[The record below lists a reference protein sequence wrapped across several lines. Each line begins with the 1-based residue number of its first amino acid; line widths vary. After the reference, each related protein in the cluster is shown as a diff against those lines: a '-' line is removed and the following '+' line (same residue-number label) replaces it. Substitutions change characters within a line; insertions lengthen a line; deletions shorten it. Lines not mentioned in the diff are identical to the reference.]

1 MPAKTIVDIVFFLII
16 LAFMIFGS
24 LRGFSRSLKWGVF
37 LPIILLAI
45 LLSSWLLPTMK
56 TSRMGFSIRNSIEKS
71 ISKKNKPIMDI
82 EMFKEKNSGRVML
95 NLPDSLKHGSI
106 NPIALE
112 SYDNPKVKAGVDK
125 FMPIANKHLDEN
137 PVAIK
142 RIFAT
147 EIMLHVM
154 NVILHLFFLI
164 ILTLA
169 FIGIRLGTKN
179 WHNSDVVA
187 EAVLDRVLGLIMS
200 TVLVFIF
207 MLFILSMIRLFADK
221 SDFAFVNAV
230 KESAVVGKLYISNP
244 VGKVFDKPSF
254 GVLSLLRKLLEQAPA
269 SSRVMFLL

>member
-1 MPAKTIVDIVFFLII
+1 MPAKIIVDIVFFLII

-37 LPIILLAI
+37 LPIILLSV

-56 TSRMGFSIRNSIEKS
+56 TSYMGFSIRNSIEKN
-71 ISKKNKPIMDI
+71 ISKKNKPIMNV
-82 EMFKEKNSGRVML
+82 EMFKEKDSGRVML
-95 NLPDSLKHGSI
+95 NLPDSLKHGKT
-106 NPIALE
+106 NPVALD
-112 SYDNPKVKAGVDK
+112 SYDDPKVKAGIDK
-125 FMPIANKHLDEN
+125 FMPVANKHLTQQ
-137 PVAIK
+137 PITIK

-147 EIMLHVM
+147 EIMLHIL

-164 ILTLA
+164 VLTLV

-179 WHNSDVVA
+179 WHNSDIVA
-187 EAVLDRVLGLIMS
+187 EAVLDRILGLIMS
-200 TVLVFIF
+200 AVLIFIF

-221 SDFAFVNAV
+221 SDFAFVNAI

-254 GVLSLLRKLLEQAPA
+254 GILSLLRKLLEQAPA
-269 SSRVMFLL
+269 SSRILFLL

>member
-1 MPAKTIVDIVFFLII
+1 
-16 LAFMIFGS
+16 
-24 LRGFSRSLKWGVF
+24 
-37 LPIILLAI
+37 
-45 LLSSWLLPTMK
+45 
-56 TSRMGFSIRNSIEKS
+56 
-71 ISKKNKPIMDI
+71 
-82 EMFKEKNSGRVML
+82 MFKEKNSGRVML

-200 TVLVFIF
+200 AVLVFIF

-269 SSRVMFLL
+269 SSRIMFLL

>member
-95 NLPDSLKHGSI
+95 NLPDSLKHGNI

-200 TVLVFIF
+200 AVLVFIF

-269 SSRVMFLL
+269 SSRIMFLL

>member
-1 MPAKTIVDIVFFLII
+1 MPAKIIVDIVFFLII

-37 LPIILLAI
+37 LPIILLSV

-56 TSRMGFSIRNSIEKS
+56 TSYMGFSIRNSIEKN
-71 ISKKNKPIMDI
+71 ISKKNKPIMNV
-82 EMFKEKNSGRVML
+82 EMFKEKDSGRVML
-95 NLPDSLKHGSI
+95 NLPDSLKHGKT
-106 NPIALE
+106 NPVALD
-112 SYDNPKVKAGVDK
+112 SYDDPKVKAGIDK
-125 FMPIANKHLDEN
+125 FMPVANKHLTQQ
-137 PVAIK
+137 PITIK

-147 EIMLHVM
+147 EIMLHIL

-164 ILTLA
+164 VLTLV

-179 WHNSDVVA
+179 WHNSDIVA
-187 EAVLDRVLGLIMS
+187 EAVLDRILGLIMS
-200 TVLVFIF
+200 AVLIFIF

-221 SDFAFVNAV
+221 SDFAFVNAA

-254 GVLSLLRKLLEQAPA
+254 GILSLLKKLLEQAPA
-269 SSRVMFLL
+269 SSRILFLL